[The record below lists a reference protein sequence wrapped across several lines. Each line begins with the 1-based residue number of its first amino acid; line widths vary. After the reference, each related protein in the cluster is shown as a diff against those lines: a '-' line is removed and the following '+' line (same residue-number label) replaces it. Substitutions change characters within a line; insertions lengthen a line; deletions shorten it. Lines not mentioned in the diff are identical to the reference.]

1 MKNKKVTSMFLS
13 CALGFCVLFGYGST
27 SSAAETQ
34 QNTSTEEDNQDD
46 SEASESTA
54 QDDQEAAEQLLTDLK
69 GTYQELWPVILAD
82 EYNQLW
88 LDDSAAIVGDD
99 NAEAAVEK
107 MSSMVTGT
115 VTGEEAVETYK
126 DGNMAYDCDFL
137 QDVDQFTFDGTT
149 ISGSDKDGKELFKH
163 TYHYEGMEETRG
175 LYIYESDD
183 ADSGEFTYFC
193 IAPDTM
199 DTTWHIEFRYG
210 SDLDAL
216 GQYSD
221 LRLRKALKNSSM
233 LSSDVSAGYDPAFA
247 EAFEKKNS
255 AYLGRGIVLN
265 KFTGARGKSG
275 SNDANAE
282 YVARV
287 RRIFDDHKVCFQTA
301 ELGKVDVGGGGTI
314 AFIAALYGMEV
325 IDSGVSVLSMHAP
338 WEVTSKAD
346 VYEAKK
352 AYKAFLLDA

>member
-1 MKNKKVTSMFLS
+1 MKDKKVTSMFLS
-13 CALGFCVLFGYGST
+13 CALGFYVLFGYGST

-216 GQYSD
+216 GQYDAGDYAYWLAAGISTD
-221 LRLRKALKNSSM
+221 YTQEDIENCIQLFCTEN
-233 LSSDVSAGYDPAFA
+233 LSEA
-247 EAFEKKNS
+247 E
-255 AYLGRGIVLN
+255 
-265 KFTGARGKSG
+265 
-275 SNDANAE
+275 
-282 YVARV
+282 
-287 RRIFDDHKVCFQTA
+287 
-301 ELGKVDVGGGGTI
+301 
-314 AFIAALYGMEV
+314 
-325 IDSGVSVLSMHAP
+325 
-338 WEVTSKAD
+338 
-346 VYEAKK
+346 
-352 AYKAFLLDA
+352 

>member
-1 MKNKKVTSMFLS
+1 M
-13 CALGFCVLFGYGST
+13 LFGYGST

-163 TYHYEGMEETRG
+163 TYHYEGMEKTRG

-216 GQYSD
+216 GQYDAGDYAYWLAAGISTD
-221 LRLRKALKNSSM
+221 YTQEDIENCIQLFCTEN
-233 LSSDVSAGYDPAFA
+233 LSEA
-247 EAFEKKNS
+247 E
-255 AYLGRGIVLN
+255 
-265 KFTGARGKSG
+265 
-275 SNDANAE
+275 
-282 YVARV
+282 
-287 RRIFDDHKVCFQTA
+287 
-301 ELGKVDVGGGGTI
+301 
-314 AFIAALYGMEV
+314 
-325 IDSGVSVLSMHAP
+325 
-338 WEVTSKAD
+338 
-346 VYEAKK
+346 
-352 AYKAFLLDA
+352 

>member
-1 MKNKKVTSMFLS
+1 MHWLAKT
-13 CALGFCVLFGYGST
+13 
-27 SSAAETQ
+27 
-34 QNTSTEEDNQDD
+34 NQCIFFTYQED

-163 TYHYEGMEETRG
+163 TYHYESMEETRG

-216 GQYSD
+216 GQYDAGDYAYWLAAGISTD
-221 LRLRKALKNSSM
+221 YTQEDIENCIQLFCTEN
-233 LSSDVSAGYDPAFA
+233 LSEA
-247 EAFEKKNS
+247 E
-255 AYLGRGIVLN
+255 
-265 KFTGARGKSG
+265 
-275 SNDANAE
+275 
-282 YVARV
+282 
-287 RRIFDDHKVCFQTA
+287 
-301 ELGKVDVGGGGTI
+301 
-314 AFIAALYGMEV
+314 
-325 IDSGVSVLSMHAP
+325 
-338 WEVTSKAD
+338 
-346 VYEAKK
+346 
-352 AYKAFLLDA
+352 

>member
-183 ADSGEFTYFC
+183 AESGEFTYFC

-216 GQYSD
+216 GQYDAGDYAYWLAAGISTD
-221 LRLRKALKNSSM
+221 YTQEDIENCIQLFCTEN
-233 LSSDVSAGYDPAFA
+233 LSEA
-247 EAFEKKNS
+247 E
-255 AYLGRGIVLN
+255 
-265 KFTGARGKSG
+265 
-275 SNDANAE
+275 
-282 YVARV
+282 
-287 RRIFDDHKVCFQTA
+287 
-301 ELGKVDVGGGGTI
+301 
-314 AFIAALYGMEV
+314 
-325 IDSGVSVLSMHAP
+325 
-338 WEVTSKAD
+338 
-346 VYEAKK
+346 
-352 AYKAFLLDA
+352 

>member
-1 MKNKKVTSMFLS
+1 MCYLAMEAPAVQQKHSRIQVLKKI
-13 CALGFCVLFGYGST
+13 
-27 SSAAETQ
+27 
-34 QNTSTEEDNQDD
+34 QDD

-216 GQYSD
+216 GQYDAGDYAYWLAAGISTD
-221 LRLRKALKNSSM
+221 YTQEDIENCIQLFCTEN
-233 LSSDVSAGYDPAFA
+233 LSEA
-247 EAFEKKNS
+247 E
-255 AYLGRGIVLN
+255 
-265 KFTGARGKSG
+265 
-275 SNDANAE
+275 
-282 YVARV
+282 
-287 RRIFDDHKVCFQTA
+287 
-301 ELGKVDVGGGGTI
+301 
-314 AFIAALYGMEV
+314 
-325 IDSGVSVLSMHAP
+325 
-338 WEVTSKAD
+338 
-346 VYEAKK
+346 
-352 AYKAFLLDA
+352 